1 MNSVRGS
8 DSRCE
13 SDEIRFITYLSP
25 SIPAAFFEAVAS
37 RLGRMMDLRTSIR
50 LETEVSGPAGVLDD
64 PFSSG
69 EADVGFMC
77 APPFVRLRELDPPPV
92 ELLGAPAFRDVRASG
107 RPVYFSEVVVRR
119 EDPARSFDDLGQY
132 SWAYNDACSLSGY
145 YSLLDKLSRS
155 GLDSRTLDLRHS
167 GSHLASIELL
177 IRGEVDA
184 AAIDS
189 NVLTIQLQLAP
200 ELRHMLRVVESWG
213 PFPIQPVVVR
223 SDMDDGV
230 KERLRSSLTSTDF
243 DGDSD
248 SPLSRFGLV
257 RFVNVTDEHY
267 ASERQ
272 ALRTCRT
279 ARV

>member
-50 LETEVSGPAGVLDD
+50 LETEVSGPADVLDD

-189 NVLTIQLQLAP
+189 NVLAIQLQLAP
-200 ELRHMLRVVESWG
+200 ELRRMLRVVESWG

-223 SDMDDGV
+223 SDMDDRV

-267 ASERQ
+267 ASEKQ

>member
-50 LETEVSGPAGVLDD
+50 LETEVSGPADVLDD

>member
-50 LETEVSGPAGVLDD
+50 LETEVSGPADVLDD

-200 ELRHMLRVVESWG
+200 ELRRMLRVVESWG

-223 SDMDDGV
+223 SDMDDRV